1 MTSSPTA
8 TAPPQTPQ
16 TPLTLEDWRR
26 AWPTERDDDAT
37 LAAMR
42 RALGQYRRAQRVPRW
57 RRRPAWVHFAPWF
70 GATAAS
76 LGLALLVFVA
86 QAPAPQAA
94 ETLASEVFVPVV
106 PPERWASFLH
116 DGTGTAWVVRTEI
129 PSERLALLGLPYD
142 PSQADRPQRAE
153 LLMHANG
160 DVLAVRL
167 IP

>member
-1 MTSSPTA
+1 MKPSPHT
-8 TAPPQTPQ
+8 TAPPQ
-16 TPLTLEDWRR
+16 TLEDWRR
-26 AWPTERDDDAT
+26 AWPTEHDDAAT
-37 LAAMR
+37 LAAMQ
-42 RALGQYRRAQRVPRW
+42 RALREHRRAQRVPLW
-57 RRRPAWVHFAPWF
+57 RRRPAWWHFGPWF

-94 ETLASEVFVPVV
+94 ETLASDVFVPVV
-106 PPERWASFLH
+106 PPERWASFLR

-160 DVLAVRL
+160 EVLAVRL